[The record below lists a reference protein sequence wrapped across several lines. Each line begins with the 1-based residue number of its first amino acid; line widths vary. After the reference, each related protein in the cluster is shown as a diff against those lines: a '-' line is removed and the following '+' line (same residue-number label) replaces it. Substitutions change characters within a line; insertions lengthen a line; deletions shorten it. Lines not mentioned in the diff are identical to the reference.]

1 MSPPQSLKGERVNTK
16 RIVSCSLAAWLL
28 APMLALANPGDADSS
43 HPTHWVKDSA
53 ITAAIKTKLASE
65 HLSSLG
71 DLQVK
76 TDMSGVVWLSGTARS
91 KREADR
97 AVAIARSTDGVVRV
111 KNDIVVQPE
120 ER

>member
-1 MSPPQSLKGERVNTK
+1 MNTK
-16 RIVSCSLAAWLL
+16 RIVTYTLAACLL
-28 APMLALANPGDADSS
+28 APMIALADPGDADSS

-65 HLSSLG
+65 HLSSLT

-76 TDMSGVVWLSGTARS
+76 TDMSGVVWLSGTANS
-91 KREADR
+91 KEEADR

-120 ER
+120 R